1 MKAAQY
7 SIDADK
13 SNVHNLVQNSYS
25 LDDLELTQMA
35 SQLERLVGDSTRM
48 RYPDRMTYPN
58 IPNDVYKAE
67 KAREALDI
75 AKKVVERVRG
85 KLT

>member
-25 LDDLELTQMA
+25 LDDFELTQMA